1 MAYSE
6 YLVERMRRRFEH
18 IADIEEKKM
27 MGGLVFMVNGKMCVG
42 FDKDRKTGQDRLMAR
57 VGEDA
62 FEECL
67 NRPGARLMDF
77 TGRPMKGYIFVYDEG
92 IDNESDL
99 DYWAEKALAFNQTL
113 L

>member
-1 MAYSE
+1 
-6 YLVERMRRRFEH
+6 
-18 IADIEEKKM
+18 
-27 MGGLVFMVNGKMCVG
+27 
-42 FDKDRKTGQDRLMAR
+42 MAR

-77 TGRPMKGYIFVYDEG
+77 TGRPMKGYIFVYEEG
-92 IDNESDL
+92 IDNETDL
-99 DYWAEKALAFNQTL
+99 DFWAEKALAFNQTL